1 VESQWAKEVAH
12 FCRGVP
18 IVLVG
23 NKSDLRGEQ
32 QQPLNVEGADQQV
45 TFDQI
50 CEVAKKIEA
59 HSFLECSA
67 KLKDGVKKVFETA
80 ARAAI
85 ARKKSYMP
93 KLRLCT
99 LL

>member
-1 VESQWAKEVAH
+1 VETQWATEVAH

-18 IVLVG
+18 IILVG
-23 NKSDLRGEQ
+23 NKSDLRGQ
-32 QQPLNVEGADQQV
+32 QQPPTVERAEQQV
-45 TFDQI
+45 TLDQI

-85 ARKKSYMP
+85 ARKKSYVP